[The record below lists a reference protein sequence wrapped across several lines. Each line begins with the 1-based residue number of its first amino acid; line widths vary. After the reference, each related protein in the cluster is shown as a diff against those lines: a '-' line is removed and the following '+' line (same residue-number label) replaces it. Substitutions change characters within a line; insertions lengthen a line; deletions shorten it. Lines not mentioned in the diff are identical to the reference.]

1 MEPVWLAEEGGHG
14 AWIAWA
20 IHRHAQRASG
30 SLQLHPVGEALP
42 ALPCRARSFGYALG
56 TAPW

>member
-1 MEPVWLAEEGGHG
+1 MEPVGPTEGGGHG

-30 SLQLHPVGEALP
+30 SLQLHPVGEAFSGLVLMP
-42 ALPCRARSFGYALG
+42 ID
-56 TAPW
+56 